1 MNQGQAIQK
10 KAGLSDARKR
20 EITNLLFYVAL
31 IALPLIQFGIFY
43 IGVNVNSILL
53 AFQSYTLQDGYY
65 FVGFDNFAKVF
76 KDLFTDA
83 YFGKMVLNSL
93 LGYLST
99 LLTTVFSLL
108 FSFYIYKKRMF
119 SGFFKVILFLPNII
133 SGLILAIMFKY
144 FVDRAVPELAL
155 SWFGTQIDGLLS
167 SEATAF
173 PTVIFFNVFIGF
185 GVQVLLFSGAM
196 DAVSPTLIDAA
207 EVDGSTVLSQFIHII
222 LPSIWPNVVT
232 FLVVGVAG
240 IFTNQLCIYSFFGT
254 GASSSVYTIG
264 YYLYKN
270 TYLAAEDGYPY
281 LAAFGIVLTLFA
293 VPLTYLAKYLLER
306 FGPRYE

>member
-1 MNQGQAIQK
+1 MNLARPIQN
-10 KAGLSDARKR
+10 KAGLSHAKKRK
-20 EITNLLFYVAL
+20 ITNLLFYVAL
-31 IALPLIQFGIFY
+31 IILPLIQFLIFY
-43 IGVNVNSILL
+43 IGVNINSLRL
-53 AFQSYTLQDGYY
+53 AFQSYSLKEGYS
-65 FVGFDNFAKVF
+65 FVGFDNIAQVF

-83 YFGKMVLNSL
+83 SFAKMVGNSL

-99 LLTTVFSLL
+99 LLTTIFSLL
-108 FSFYIYKKRMF
+108 FSFYIYKKRMW

-155 SWFGTQIDGLLS
+155 SWFGQEIDGLLS
-167 SEATAF
+167 SEKTAF
-173 PTVIFFNVFIGF
+173 GTVVFFNVFIGF

-196 DAVSPTLIDAA
+196 DGVSPTLIDAA
-207 EVDGSTVLSQFIHII
+207 EVDGSTGLSQFIHVI

-232 FLVVGVAG
+232 FLVVGIAG
-240 IFTNQLCIYSFFGT
+240 IFTNQLCLYSFFGT

-270 TYLAAEDGYPY
+270 TYLALEDGYPY

-293 VPLTYLAKYLLER
+293 VPLTYLVKFLLER